1 MPELPEVE
9 NVRRKLLPSLIGKSL
24 HSCAVARQDICDP
37 WPNHRLEG
45 ATIATLLRH
54 GKQLALVAQ
63 DGRAMCVHLG
73 MTGALEV
80 RPATAP
86 TAPHTHVTWQIHPDH
101 ALLTFTDPRRFGG
114 LWFFDSVDALRA
126 TRWNTLGPD
135 ALVAT
140 PEELLTACRTS
151 SRAIKAALLDQ
162 SVIAGVGN
170 IYADEALF
178 ASGGAPRRKAS
189 RVDLSTWGRIVDNL
203 RAILGS
209 SILAGGSTIRDYRGP
224 DGRPGTAQRTHQVY
238 GRAGHPCNRCQTKLS
253 TAQVGQRTTV
263 WCRTCQ
269 R

>member
-9 NVRRKLLPSLIGKSL
+9 NVRRKLLPALVGKSL
-24 HSCAVARQDICDP
+24 RSCAIARPDICDP

-54 GKQLALVAQ
+54 GKQFALVAE

-80 RPATAP
+80 IPANVQP
-86 TAPHTHVTWQIHPDH
+86 APHTHATWQLHPGRE
-101 ALLTFTDPRRFGG
+101 LLAFSDPRRFGG
-114 LWFFDSVDALRA
+114 LWFFDSVDALRT
-126 TRWNTLGPD
+126 TRWNTLGRD
-135 ALVAT
+135 ALVAI
-140 PEELLTACRTS
+140 PEELLTACRAS
-151 SRAIKAALLDQ
+151 SRAVKAALLDQ

-178 ASGGAPRRKAS
+178 ASGVAPKRKAS

-203 RAILGS
+203 RAILTS

-224 DGRPGTAQRTHQVY
+224 DGQPGTAQRTHQVY
-238 GRAGHPCNRCQTKLS
+238 GRAAQPCNRCQTKLS
-253 TAQVGQRTTV
+253 TAQVAQRTTV

>member
-9 NVRRKLLPSLIGKSL
+9 NVRRKLLPSLLGHSL
-24 HSCAVARQDICDP
+24 QSPVVNRPDICDP
-37 WPNHRLEG
+37 WPNHLLDG
-45 ATIATLLRH
+45 ATITSLLRH
-54 GKQLALVAQ
+54 GKQLALIAH

-73 MTGALEV
+73 MTGALEAL
-80 RPATAP
+80 PATTP
-86 TAPHTHVTWQIHPDH
+86 PAPHTHVTWQIHPGPN
-101 ALLTFTDPRRFGG
+101 LLTFSDPRRFGG
-114 LWFFDSVDALRA
+114 LWFFDSVDALRS

-135 ALVAT
+135 ALLAT
-140 PEELLTACRTS
+140 PEDLLSACRGST
-151 SRAIKAALLDQ
+151 RAVKAALLDQ

-178 ASGGAPRRKAS
+178 ASDVSPKRKAG
-189 RVDLSTWGRIVDNL
+189 RVDRSTWGRIVDNL

-224 DGRPGTAQRTHQVY
+224 DGQPGTAQRTHQVY
-238 GRAGHPCNRCQTKLS
+238 GRAGQPCHRCQTKLS